1 MAYPATVRAI
11 EAELGRLAAEHPS
24 LCTRTLAPN
33 RTHEGR
39 SVSFVTISGAGVG
52 PRCC

>member
-11 EAELGRLAAEHPS
+11 EAELVRLAAEHPV
-24 LCTRTLAPN
+24 LCTRSVAPN

-39 SVSFVTISGAGVG
+39 TVSS
-52 PRCC
+52 